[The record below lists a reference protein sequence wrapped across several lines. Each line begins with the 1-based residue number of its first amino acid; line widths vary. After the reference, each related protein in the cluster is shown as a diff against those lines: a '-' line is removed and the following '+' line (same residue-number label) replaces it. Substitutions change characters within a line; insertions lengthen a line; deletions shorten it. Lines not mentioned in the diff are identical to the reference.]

1 MHEEKTM
8 STTAPQTVFE
18 FALKMEADGE
28 RFYRALAADCKDR
41 DIRRIFNSLA
51 DDELRH
57 SDALRKLEQ
66 DVVPTMK
73 RTTVLTDARHVFADM
88 ARQAFLAAGQDET
101 ALYRQALAMESSSRD
116 LYQAQ
121 ASQTKSKPARKIF
134 LLLAQEEERHRFLIE
149 VLSEFASGPE
159 AWLRRA
165 EYERLD
171 DNWEPETET

>member
-1 MHEEKTM
+1 M
-8 STTAPQTVFE
+8 STTAPQKVFE

-41 DIRRIFNSLA
+41 GIRQIFNSLA

-57 SDALRKLEQ
+57 SEALRQLEQ
-66 DVVPTMK
+66 DVVPVLK
-73 RTTVLTDARHVFADM
+73 RTTVLTDARNVFADM
-88 ARQAFLAAGQDET
+88 ARQAFLAVGQDEA
-101 ALYRQALAMESSSRD
+101 ALYRQALVMETSSRD

-121 ASQTKSKPARKIF
+121 ARQTKSKSARKMF

-149 VLSEFASGPE
+149 VISDFSAGPE
-159 AWLRRA
+159 AWLQRK

-171 DNWEPETET
+171 DSREPEPEN